1 MQEQGAPIRAAIDIG
16 SNTIHVV
23 VARSQP
29 DNLEIVAD
37 EQELVRIGESV
48 TATGEISSQKLHE
61 AIAIVQ
67 RYQDMARQ
75 HGAESIL
82 AVATEAIRK
91 AHNGDEFLQ
100 ELQQKT
106 GLHVQLISG
115 DAEAVLTFYGAT
127 YELARESHPPAQI
140 GVIDL
145 GGGSTELITAK
156 DMQITWRTS
165 LHMGSGQLHDRY
177 LASDPPTHVEL
188 ENARAFVHSQL
199 QNLHIP
205 QHPSMLLVTGSSAP
219 ALLRLAQQAFE
230 LDVQSDRLTQE
241 DLMRCEGL
249 LDALPAQEVTQ
260 RYKLPLERARVLP
273 AGAVILHAMMGYL
286 GVDEM
291 HANPHGLRQ
300 GVLLA
305 HARYGEQ
312 WLEQVNAISSKQGKA
327 SDKQADTEDEQEQSF
342 VQFGRRLLKKRA
354 KKFLSWSDKV
364 LKHEDPEAVHKM
376 RVASRRLRAALD
388 AYETCSDPKPFK
400 KAYRGVKKLADSLGT
415 VRDTD
420 VMLQGLHTRIKQVPG
435 EQQAGVQWLIDRLD
449 TYHQQQQKDLDN
461 ALQTLDQDALK
472 QQIAS
477 CIPKG
482 ALHNG

>member
-1 MQEQGAPIRAAIDIG
+1 MQKREAPIWAAIDIG

-23 VARSQP
+23 VARCQP
-29 DNLEIVAD
+29 DNLEIIAD
-37 EQELVRIGESV
+37 EEELVRIGKSV
-48 TATGEISSQKLHE
+48 TATGEISAQKQHE
-61 AIAIVQ
+61 AIAIVE
-67 RYQDMARQ
+67 RYQDIARQ
-75 HGAESIL
+75 HGAEAIL

-100 ELQQKT
+100 ELQRKT

-127 YELARESHPPAQI
+127 YELAKEPDPPAQI

-177 LASDPPTHVEL
+177 LPSDPPTHDEL
-188 ENARAFVHSQL
+188 ESAKTFVHSQL
-199 QNLHIP
+199 QRLHIP

-219 ALLRLAQQAFE
+219 ALLQLAEQAFG
-230 LDVQSDRLTQE
+230 LDSQSDRLTQE

-249 LDALPAQEVTQ
+249 LDAFPAQEVAR
-260 RYKLPLERARVLP
+260 RYKLPLERVRVLP
-273 AGAVILHAMMGYL
+273 SGAVILHAMMDYL
-286 GVDEM
+286 NMNEIR
-291 HANPHGLRQ
+291 ANPHGLRQ

-305 HARYGEQ
+305 RARYGKQ
-312 WLEQVNAISSKQGKA
+312 WLEQVNTIASKQGKA

-342 VQFGRRLLKKRA
+342 VQFGHRLLKKRA
-354 KKFLSWSDKV
+354 KKFLAWSDKV

-400 KAYRGVKKLADSLGT
+400 KAYRRVKKLADSLGT

-420 VMLQGLHTRIKQVPG
+420 VMLQGLHGRIRQVPG

-449 TYHQQQQKDLDN
+449 TYHQQRQKDLDN
-461 ALQTLDQDALK
+461 ALQTLNQDALK

-482 ALHNG
+482 AMYNG

>member
-1 MQEQGAPIRAAIDIG
+1 MQKQEAPIWAAIDIG

-23 VARSQP
+23 VARCQP
-29 DNLEIVAD
+29 DNLEIIAD
-37 EQELVRIGESV
+37 EEELVRIGESV
-48 TATGEISSQKLHE
+48 TATGEISSQKQHE
-61 AIAIVQ
+61 AIAVVQ
-67 RYQDMARQ
+67 HYQGIARQ

-106 GLHVQLISG
+106 GQHVQLISG

-127 YELARESHPPAQI
+127 YELAREPHPPAQI

-156 DMQITWRTS
+156 DMQITWRIS

-177 LASDPPTHVEL
+177 LSSDPPTHDEL
-188 ENARAFVHSQL
+188 ENARTFVQSQL
-199 QNLHIP
+199 QAVRIS
-205 QHPSMLLVTGSSAP
+205 QHLSLLIVTGSSAP
-219 ALLRLAQQAFE
+219 ALLQLAQQAFG

-249 LDALPAQEVTQ
+249 LDALPAQEVAR

-273 AGAVILHAMMGYL
+273 AGTVILQAMMDYL
-286 GVDEM
+286 DVNEI
-291 HANPHGLRQ
+291 HTNPHGLRQ

-305 HARYGEQ
+305 HARYGKQ
-312 WLEQVNAISSKQGKA
+312 WLEQVNTIASKQGKA
-327 SDKQADTEDEQEQSF
+327 SEGQANIGDEREQSF
-342 VQFGRRLLKKRA
+342 VQFGHRLLKKRA
-354 KKFLSWSDKV
+354 KKFLAWSDKI

-400 KAYRGVKKLADSLGT
+400 KAYRRVKKLADSLGT

-420 VMLQGLHTRIKQVPG
+420 VMLQDLHDRLRQAPG
-435 EQQAGVQWLIDRLD
+435 EQQAGVQWLIDRLN
-449 TYHQQQQKDLDN
+449 TYHQQRQKDLDN